1 MYDDVQTR
9 MYNTPFKQSNLST
22 TPIIGTLEYSRDL
35 SVGGFMDGFV
45 DKYPNQVQV
54 EHLVLMPGYQ

>member
-22 TPIIGTLEYSRDL
+22 TPIIGTLETL

-54 EHLVLMPGYQ
+54 GQLVLMPGYQ